1 MGIETAPAHQR
12 LGELTLGIAA
22 RSCRW
27 AHFVS
32 MGALLAVCHSA
43 GECLPG
49 GRSDDSVGGDAGE
62 LLKGFGCGFRSGVE
76 GAAGGEGGLAGLGAE
91 HAGKLL
97 CGETV
102 GVDWFGR

>member
-1 MGIETAPAHQR
+1 
-12 LGELTLGIAA
+12 
-22 RSCRW
+22 
-27 AHFVS
+27 
-32 MGALLAVCHSA
+32 
-43 GECLPG
+43 
-49 GRSDDSVGGDAGE
+49 